1 MRRTHNLMCP
11 PLPVSFPF
19 RHPVWHGSSSL
30 RDGYFRG
37 ICRQI
42 SGRSSWRRPRAV
54 RNSAGTSLPER
65 WL

>member
-1 MRRTHNLMCP
+1 MCQ

-30 RDGYFRG
+30 RDGYFEEFAG
-37 ICRQI
+37 K
-42 SGRSSWRRPRAV
+42 SAGAAVGDRPRAL
-54 RNSAGTSLPER
+54 RNSAGTSLRER